1 MTHRSE
7 IHLHAA
13 TVSGAPAL
21 SVVDFSTGGLLV
33 EAPIPFDIGA
43 VVHLRLSTADGV
55 PCGTFALRCLHT
67 HRTDGADRT
76 PAHISALVFIHP
88 LDVRTRALLAGP
100 GHAPD
105 REQAPESPRV
115 LRFADS
121 PGE

>member
-1 MTHRSE
+1 MTHRSG
-7 IHLHAA
+7 IQLHAA
-13 TVSGAPAL
+13 TVTGAPAL

-43 VVHLRLSTADGV
+43 VVHLRLSTADGA
-55 PCGTFALRCLHT
+55 PCGTFALRCLHA
-67 HRTDGADRT
+67 HRTGADRT
-76 PAHISALVFIHP
+76 PAHLSALVFLHP

-105 REQAPESPRV
+105 FEQACDSPRV